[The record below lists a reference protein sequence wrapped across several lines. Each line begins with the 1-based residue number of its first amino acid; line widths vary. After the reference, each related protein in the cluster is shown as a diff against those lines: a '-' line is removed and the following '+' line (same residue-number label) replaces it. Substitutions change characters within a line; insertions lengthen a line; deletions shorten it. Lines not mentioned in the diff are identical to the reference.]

1 MFREF
6 FVRQIGLYKA
16 PIKPHY
22 ISPIPMKNSS
32 KNKISLKKDNTDN
45 ISISKIRNFGL
56 VTYTNKNLRNNVLNS
71 RYTSKSSLKT
81 QTNSSKYFLTT
92 SSTFNNLENL
102 TKKDNQNKGNKNCLL
117 KKKNILQNKIIKLKS
132 EKVSLLKEKE
142 KINEEKN
149 KIKCLK
155 EDINKL
161 DLLINNCKK
170 DYNDLSFQYINLK
183 KQIEKIQ
190 KNEKI

>member
-32 KNKISLKKDNTDN
+32 KNKIWLKKDNTDN

-92 SSTFNNLENL
+92 SSTFNNL
-102 TKKDNQNKGNKNCLL
+102 
-117 KKKNILQNKIIKLKS
+117 ILFFS
-132 EKVSLLKEKE
+132 SL
-142 KINEEKN
+142 IFSFSF
-149 KIKCLK
+149 
-155 EDINKL
+155 NKL
-161 DLLINNCKK
+161 TFSLFNFIILFCNKFFF
-170 DYNDLSFQYINLK
+170 LS
-183 KQIEKIQ
+183 KQFLFPLF
-190 KNEKI
+190 